1 VKYVLSLI
9 LFVSGFISVAQTE
22 DSLPPKIFINCQQAR
37 CYTDYLKVELGYFD
51 IVRDQAEADVQI
63 LVTDQRNA
71 SGGRNYQLNFLGQ
84 NDYDGKVR
92 LIEFFTNNDDTENV
106 ARKKLLKGINAG
118 LLSYLI
124 DTDLLN
130 DADIKFPLRKAA
142 VNKAVNE
149 ADPWNNW
156 VFGLGADGRFEGE
169 SNRKSIRTGADV
181 RGGRTTEESKLS
193 FNSYYNQ
200 RVRSVTIDSVESKV
214 RINSYGFNTLYVKSF
229 ATKWSA
235 GGFVKG
241 YHSVFQNIK
250 FSSNIAPA
258 IEYSVFPVEEFNERQ
273 LRWIY
278 QAGVQNL
285 NYIETTI
292 FDELEE
298 TLPYHQI
305 TGIMGLTQPWGNFSA
320 EVSGFQY
327 LSDLKKYRVRLEI
340 ELSLRVAEGLFFRVY
355 GNGSQIKNQISLART
370 SSDTSSILLGGSQL
384 PTTID
389 YYTSFGFNYTFGSM
403 NNSIV
408 NPRFSGVN

>member
-1 VKYVLSLI
+1 
-9 LFVSGFISVAQTE
+9 
-22 DSLPPKIFINCQQAR
+22 
-37 CYTDYLKVELGYFD
+37 
-51 IVRDQAEADVQI
+51 
-63 LVTDQRNA
+63 
-71 SGGRNYQLNFLGQ
+71 
-84 NDYDGKVR
+84 
-92 LIEFFTNNDDTENV
+92 
-106 ARKKLLKGINAG
+106 
-118 LLSYLI
+118 
-124 DTDLLN
+124 
-130 DADIKFPLRKAA
+130 
-142 VNKAVNE
+142 
-149 ADPWNNW
+149 
-156 VFGLGADGRFEGE
+156 
-169 SNRKSIRTGADV
+169 
-181 RGGRTTEESKLS
+181 
-193 FNSYYNQ
+193 
-200 RVRSVTIDSVESKV
+200 
-214 RINSYGFNTLYVKSF
+214 
-229 ATKWSA
+229 
-235 GGFVKG
+235 G

-292 FDELEE
+292 FNELEE

-370 SSDTSSILLGGSQL
+370 SSDTSNILLGGSQL

>member
-1 VKYVLSLI
+1 VKYVISLI
-9 LFVSGFISVAQTE
+9 LSFSSFISIAQTA
-22 DSLPPKIFINCQQAR
+22 DLLPPKIFINCQQAR

-51 IVRDQAEADVQI
+51 IVRDQVEADVQI
-63 LVTDQRNA
+63 LVTDQQNA
-71 SGGRNYQLNFLGQ
+71 SGGRNYQLNFIGQ
-84 NDYDGKVR
+84 NTYIGKSR
-92 LIEFFTNNDDTENV
+92 LIEFFTNNDDTEDI
-106 ARKKLLKGINAG
+106 AREKILKSISAG
-118 LLSYLI
+118 LLSYLV
-124 DTDLLN
+124 DTDLLK
-130 DADIKFPLRKAA
+130 DADIKFPLRKASA
-142 VNKAVNE
+142 NKAVNE
-149 ADPWNNW
+149 ADSWNNW
-156 VFGLGADGRFEGE
+156 VFSLGADGRFEGE
-169 SNRKSIRTGADV
+169 SNRKSIRMGANV

-200 RVRSVTIDSVESKV
+200 QVRSVIIDSVESKV
-214 RINSYGFNTLYVKSF
+214 TVNSYGFNTLYVKSF
-229 ATKWSA
+229 APQWSA

-241 YHSVFQNIK
+241 YHSIFQNIQ

-258 IEYSVFPVEEFNERQ
+258 IEYSVFPVKEFNKRQ

-285 NYIETTI
+285 HYIETTI

-298 TLPYHQI
+298 TLPYHQV

-327 LSDLKKYRVRLEI
+327 LSDLEKYRIRLEI
-340 ELSLRVAEGLFFRVY
+340 ELSLRVTEGLFFRVY

-384 PTTID
+384 PTTIA
-389 YYTSFGFNYTFGSM
+389 YFTSFGFNYTFGSM